1 MYMAERKPARMDRLQ
16 DSDLKH
22 NKILHEFS
30 VIMNWWS
37 YIMNWW
43 EEDNIKV
50 DLVQVY
56 VRRKTL
62 GVHARHGG

>member
-1 MYMAERKPARMDRLQ
+1 MDRLQ

-22 NKILHEFS
+22 NKILYEFL

-43 EEDNIKV
+43 EENNVKV
-50 DLVQVY
+50 DLVHVY
-56 VRRKTL
+56 VRRNTF
-62 GVHARHGG
+62 GVHVRQGG